1 MEYIVNENDIGKR
14 LDNFLVEKLNKTRS
28 YIKTLSNDKKI
39 TVNDINTKAG
49 YILKLND
56 KVYIEN
62 IVDKLTL
69 ILPNKIDI
77 DIVYEDDDV
86 IVVNK
91 QKGLVVHPGSGNY
104 TNTLVNS
111 LLYTHKD
118 KLSSINGVIRPGIV
132 HRIDKDTTGLLV
144 VAKNDNS
151 HKLLSEQFSVHSIKR
166 EYIALVKGII
176 AEDKI
181 DINKPIGRNTTD
193 RKKMG
198 ITDKNGRQAITHI
211 TVLERYY
218 NDKVT
223 LIKAVLETGRTHQIR
238 VHMSSIGHPLVGD
251 LTYGNKSNIRVNGH
265 LLHAKVLGF
274 IHPTTNKYIEFD
286 SKLPFEFEDIINKLR
301 KNN

>member
-77 DIVYEDDDV
+77 DIVYEDDDI